1 MMLSVMVVGAGAA
14 FSDQSKIKNTEA
26 VDACTALNII
36 GGYPDGSFKPEGNI
50 TRAEVTKMI
59 CVALNGGKNPAVS
72 TNTTPT
78 FSDVRNNANA
88 AWAEGYIES
97 CAAQGIVSGVGGGKF
112 APNGN
117 VTGVQLAKMLLVSL
131 GYKSE
136 NEGFTGNAWATN
148 VNVRAAQ
155 KGLYAGLESMD
166 TNAAITRDNAAQMVW
181 NALNAY
187 EVEYKTTLVTDSKGQ
202 LTSQIT
208 VQDKLVQGIDGFVKM
223 TLLEDK
229 YEAVTVKGILDVVK
243 FNDNDNTY
251 NTQLTLIAPY
261 DNDDYGYENAFDA
274 DKDYSDLM
282 GQQVKAMYT
291 IDKKSKDVTLLG
303 IYASD
308 KNKTVT
314 ALGTDMDYSKANTVE
329 IDNKDYKLSSS
340 LKVFAPN
347 GDEIAAQKILTG
359 TNVTATPYYQY
370 TLIDNNN
377 DKTYECAIVKP
388 FSVAQIDYLS
398 SSKVTLSAKGGTT
411 LTKPSFDLK
420 DDDVTLYKDAA
431 EDDYVVVID
440 KDYTVSGNTEITK
453 ASIVSGKVDGTKG
466 TTNAT
471 DVKVDGTWYSVATPD
486 STGDPIKLNN
496 SYDFAV
502 VNGYVFNAEK
512 TKGNISAE
520 NILYVEKS
528 GALSG
533 GIADGVQ
540 AKVWFTDGT
549 TKTVTI
555 TSIIAAPNM
564 SITDNATSKNLVVGD
579 SYDVVN
585 SPDYDNHEISNAD
598 AAGFITDSNS
608 KYTKLFTYSEKNGEY
623 TLEPVY
629 KDATDDNIGSY
640 DSYVSK
646 DSTTIDDGKTTE
658 KVRFADDG
666 VIFVKDNDG
675 VKVLKGK
682 TVTGWSKTQNVGV
695 YGAADKTN
703 GTQYIAVG
711 LIYMPND
718 IASSDARNYG
728 FITSDVSTTK
738 ISNKEYL
745 TFDMWNGT
753 ETVKDIIIEK
763 QGAPSF
769 AKYSFVAFNWSNEE
783 TKEASKTHFDVKN
796 ATTNAVAITSF
807 VTDDSITFSDSTS
820 KDFTDTYF
828 VIGVD
833 TNAGEGSV
841 AKLATAKEKPGDK
854 TKLSANAIYFTNTAG
869 DKIEAVFVD
878 VSGVMT
884 NGKNGNELYVVG
896 PQTSTSATTFDEV
909 KALND
914 GVYVPTQIIGDM
926 AGNAKDNVIFK
937 FTAPANSEAYTLS
950 IKNSAGKE
958 VYKETST
965 LSKGAH
971 CFYITTKADNSAQN
985 AGEGT
990 YKASAFVAGTYSFSI
1005 TGATSDVVLKG
1016 AFTIA

>member
-1 MMLSVMVVGAGAA
+1 MRNLKKVLSLVLCVAMMLSVMVVGAGAA

-166 TNAAITRDNAAQMVW
+166 TNAAISRDNAAQMVW

-251 NTQLTLIAPY
+251 NTQLDLIAPY
-261 DNDDYGYENAFDA
+261 DNSDYEYEDTFDA

-314 ALGTDMDYSKANTVE
+314 ALGTDMDYSSDTKVE
-329 IDNKDYKLSSS
+329 INNKDYELATTKAGS
-340 LKVFAPN
+340 LNVKVVAPN
-347 GDEIAAQKILTG
+347 GDDASYVKING
-359 TNVTATPYYQY
+359 TDVRVAGNIIKSSNVDVVDYYNY
-370 TLIDNNN
+370 TLVDNDNNKKY
-377 DKTYECAIVKP
+377 DYAVVTP

-398 SSKVTLSAKGGTT
+398 ASKVTLSAKGGTT

-431 EDDYVVVID
+431 EDDYVVVVD
-440 KDYTVSGNTEITK
+440 KAYTVSGNTEITK
-453 ASIVSGKVDGTKG
+453 ASIVSGKVDATKSKNIKTG
-466 TTNAT
+466 QTTKSYVSE
-471 DVKVDGTWYSVATPD
+471 VKVDGTWYKVADPTD
-486 STGDPIKLNN
+486 TGDPIKLND
-496 SYDFAV
+496 SYDLTV
-502 VNGYVFNAEK
+502 VNGFVFNAEK

-549 TKTVTI
+549 TKTVTV
-555 TSIIAAPNM
+555 TSIIAAPGMTAGTN
-564 SITDNATSKNLVVGD
+564 STALTVGD

-585 SPDYDNHEISNAD
+585 TPDYTNHEISNAD
-598 AAGFITDSNS
+598 AQKLIATVTQSGGNNV
-608 KYTKLFTYSEKNGEY
+608 YTYNKLFTYSEKNGEY

-629 KDATDDNIGSY
+629 KTATDDNIGSY

-646 DSTTIDDGKTTE
+646 DTTTIDDGKTTE

-675 VKVLKGK
+675 VKVVKGK

-738 ISNKEYL
+738 IANKEYL

-763 QGAPSF
+763 QNAPSF

-783 TKEASKTHFDVKN
+783 TKEASKTHFEVKTA
-796 ATTNAVAITSF
+796 ATSSTSTTAKDAVAITSF

-820 KDFTDTYF
+820 LDFTDTYF

-841 AKLATAKEKPGDK
+841 AKLATAKEKSGDS
-854 TKLSANAIYFTNTAG
+854 TKLSANAVYFKNTAN

-884 NGKNGNELYVVG
+884 NDKNGSELYVAA
-896 PQTSTSATTFDEV
+896 PSA
-909 KALND
+909 
-914 GVYVPTQIIGDM
+914 P
-926 AGNAKDNVIFK
+926 
-937 FTAPANSEAYTLS
+937 
-950 IKNSAGKE
+950 
-958 VYKETST
+958 
-965 LSKGAH
+965 
-971 CFYITTKADNSAQN
+971 
-985 AGEGT
+985 
-990 YKASAFVAGTYSFSI
+990 
-1005 TGATSDVVLKG
+1005 
-1016 AFTIA
+1016 